1 VGLALSE
8 LYLCAVD
15 RLAAE
20 LIDEFI
26 RMAAWWAE
34 KIRTDEAA
42 AGGPVKL
49 GSLRGRHYKEWVKE

>member
-1 VGLALSE
+1 MGLALSE

-20 LIDEFI
+20 LINEFI

-49 GSLRGRHYKEWVKE
+49 GSLLGRHYKEWVKE